1 MPSHEYYMS
10 LALAVSKGSKCKKKQ
25 VGSVI
30 VDKEGRV
37 VSLGFNGT
45 PRGSEFPSESF
56 QPEGTF
62 TNPWVLHSELNAVI
76 FAKRDITGCKLY
88 VTLSPCLSCAAIIV
102 QTGITEVYY
111 QEKYRD
117 ITGISFL
124 RDHGILCLQL

>member
-10 LALAVSKGSKCKKKQ
+10 LAEAVSKGSKCKKKQ

-111 QEKYRD
+111 QEEYRD

-124 RDHGILCLQL
+124 RDHGVSCFQI

>member
-1 MPSHEYYMS
+1 MS
-10 LALAVSKGSKCKKKQ
+10 LAIAASKGSKCKKKQ

-111 QEKYRD
+111 QEEYRD

>member
-1 MPSHEYYMS
+1 MS
-10 LALAVSKGSKCKKKQ
+10 LAEAVSKGSKCKKKQ

-30 VDKEGRV
+30 VDKEGRI
-37 VSLGFNGT
+37 VSSGFNGT

-102 QTGITEVYY
+102 QTGISEVYY
-111 QEKYRD
+111 QEEYRD

-124 RDHGILCLQL
+124 RDHGIPCFKI

>member
-10 LALAVSKGSKCKKKQ
+10 LAIAASKGSKCEKKQ

-111 QEKYRD
+111 QEEYRD